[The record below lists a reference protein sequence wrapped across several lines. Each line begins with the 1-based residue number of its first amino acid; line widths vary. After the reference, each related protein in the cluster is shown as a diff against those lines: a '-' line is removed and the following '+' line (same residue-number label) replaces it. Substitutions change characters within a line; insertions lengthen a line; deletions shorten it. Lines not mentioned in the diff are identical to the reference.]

1 MNNQAKRSNE
11 VDSKLKQRLIQQAI
25 SIEENASL
33 YLEIESMP
41 LNGNGKIVTSFNS
54 TISYPKKIEF
64 LEYDT
69 IKASLDSTNK
79 TGVLISCSHRRAG
92 GGWLSGSLA
101 QEESVSRVSSW
112 AVQAVLPEFKSWYEE
127 KKPLFW
133 LGQTGAL
140 VIDGLIIVDENFK
153 ELLKSKQVV
162 FAGVAAANKGSLNND
177 VYWDS
182 DQGKKQRK
190 EQLIHSL
197 ACAFHELNQRE
208 VNDVILCA
216 FGTNVFG
223 WKFEESLEVLFEAS
237 KLSPTKLNLKCA
249 VCSPEKVELAK
260 EIYQNL
266 VNQEQ
271 ISKKKIKP

>member
-1 MNNQAKRSNE
+1 MNTQAKRSSE
-11 VDSKLKQRLIQQAI
+11 VESKLKQRLIQQAI
-25 SIEENASL
+25 NIEENASL

-54 TISYPKKIEF
+54 VVNYPKNIEF
-64 LEYDT
+64 LESDT
-69 IKASLDSTNK
+69 IEATLHSNSKA
-79 TGVLISCSHRRAG
+79 GVLVSCSHRRAG

-112 AVQAVLPEFKSWYEE
+112 AVQAGLPEFKSWYEE

-153 ELLKSKQVV
+153 ELVKSKQVI

-177 VYWDS
+177 IHWDS

-197 ACAFHELNQRE
+197 ACSFYEFNQRE
-208 VNDVILCA
+208 VTDVILCA

-237 KLSPTKLNLKCA
+237 KLSTTKLNLKCA

-260 EIYQNL
+260 EIYQEL
-266 VNQEQ
+266 MNQEQ
-271 ISKKKIKP
+271 TSKKKIKP